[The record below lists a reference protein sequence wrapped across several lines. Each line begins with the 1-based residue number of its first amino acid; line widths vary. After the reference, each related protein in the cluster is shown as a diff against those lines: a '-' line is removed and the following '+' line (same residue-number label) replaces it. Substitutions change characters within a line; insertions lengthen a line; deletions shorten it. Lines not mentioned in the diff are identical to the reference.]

1 MRAAIAEQA
10 ANELADGGEESRLP
24 RRGEESKVPSG
35 GDESRLPRRPER
47 MAMMKFGRKV
57 NGRLASSEVAERED
71 KPAGEEPA
79 Q

>member
-1 MRAAIAEQA
+1 VRAAIAEQA
-10 ANELADGGEESRLP
+10 ANDLADGGEESRLP
-24 RRGEESKVPSG
+24 KGGEESKVPRG

-47 MAMMKFGRKV
+47 MAMIKV
-57 NGRLASSEVAERED
+57 WQESYGRLASSEVAERED